1 MLKINFLLTISID
14 YHEQSLWELTKWSQR
29 EKYLIFYQILSTN
42 SSRKCMEISL
52 ENLYVYIATLRVK
65 KKCYWFHARE
75 GNILKEMCTNETLTL
90 MCTTIFPS
98 VCSWDLIGD
107 NDENLI
113 FYIIISF
120 FFGSF
125 VSLQCIHTLNK
136 SLLVNGGLVAV
147 SILCYTNGMDGI

>member
-1 MLKINFLLTISID
+1 
-14 YHEQSLWELTKWSQR
+14 
-29 EKYLIFYQILSTN
+29 
-42 SSRKCMEISL
+42 
-52 ENLYVYIATLRVK
+52 
-65 KKCYWFHARE
+65 
-75 GNILKEMCTNETLTL
+75 MCTNETLTL

-107 NDENLI
+107 NRLKFNFLHYY
-113 FYIIISF
+113 FV

-147 SILCYTNGMDGI
+147 SILYYTNGMDGI